1 MQTTELDASKPRT
14 AGIPRGSES
23 PSPILGVGD
32 KIGSG
37 DTYIVENLLADDLV
51 DTAFERLKREV
62 HWHTMFHRGG
72 EVPRLVAVEGAIEND
87 GNIPIYRH
95 PADESP
101 PLHPFTPT
109 VSLIAQ
115 AVSKVVNHPANHVLI
130 QHYRSGNDYIS
141 EHSDKTID
149 VVRGSSIVNVSIGA
163 QRVMFLRRK
172 KDLSPTR
179 YAQRIP
185 LPHNSVFVMGLN
197 TNREW
202 LHGIHRDNRPVK
214 TKSDVE
220 TAFGGERIS
229 LTFRHIGTY
238 LTSDS
243 SLIYGQGAVGKTR
256 EEARLAINGIPEEF
270 QKLIDA
276 FGKENHESLF
286 DWDEAYGQGFDV
298 VNYTV

>member
-1 MQTTELDASKPRT
+1 
-14 AGIPRGSES
+14 
-23 PSPILGVGD
+23 
-32 KIGSG
+32 
-37 DTYIVENLLADDLV
+37 
-51 DTAFERLKREV
+51 
-62 HWHTMFHRGG
+62 
-72 EVPRLVAVEGAIEND
+72 
-87 GNIPIYRH
+87 
-95 PADESP
+95 
-101 PLHPFTPT
+101 
-109 VSLIAQ
+109 
-115 AVSKVVNHPANHVLI
+115 
-130 QHYRSGNDYIS
+130 
-141 EHSDKTID
+141 
-149 VVRGSSIVNVSIGA
+149 
-163 QRVMFLRRK
+163 
-172 KDLSPTR
+172 
-179 YAQRIP
+179 
-185 LPHNSVFVMGLN
+185 MGLN